1 MGAYVNSGNLSFQD
15 VRESKIYV
23 DKTGLLEYTNEML
36 NTEQRYICNSRPRRF
51 GKTIT
56 AEMLAAYYGKGCDSR
71 VLFEGLKISKS
82 DSFEKHLNQYD
93 VIHLDMAD
101 IRSENTD
108 CIDIVDY
115 IHREVIKELKTYYP
129 GVIEEDDR
137 TLQSALFRIH
147 EQTGARFVVI
157 IDEWDDIFR
166 QEKQNISA
174 QKDYVEL
181 LRALFKGARSRRFIK
196 LAYMTG
202 ILPIKKYNNESALN
216 NFREFT
222 MLHPSLLAE
231 YIGFTEAEVV
241 ELCQEYQMNFEEMKH
256 WYDGYCLGNELHVY
270 NPKSVIDAI
279 ECREIENYW
288 TETSEYENLKNYIC
302 MDFDGLKDIIVQ
314 LFAGGRYP
322 VNISGFKNDLVSF
335 RRRDDILTVLVHLG
349 YLAYDKKMKEVYI
362 PNEEVRIAYLD
373 AIEDNDWT
381 PVIEAVQASNRL
393 LHATWEKDTDAVAE
407 GVERVHMA
415 NTSILSYNN
424 ENALSCVITLAYYNA
439 VNEYTLIREMPAG
452 KGYADIVFLPR
463 KSSDKPAML
472 VELKYDKT
480 PQSAIEQIKERQY
493 PEALKEYEGK
503 VLLVGISYDK
513 ESKAHG
519 CVIEEWER
527 EGGRT

>member
-174 QKDYVEL
+174 QKAYVEL
-181 LRALFKGARSRRFIK
+181 LRALFKGEHSRRF
-196 LAYMTG
+196 LSLVYVTG
-202 ILPIKKYNNESALN
+202 IYPIGKYNSESALD
-216 NFREFT
+216 NFDEFT
-222 MLHPSLLAE
+222 MLDSDLLAE
-231 YIGFTEAEVV
+231 YIGFTEAEVID
-241 ELCQEYQMNFEEMKH
+241 LCRKYQMDFSEMKH
-256 WYDGYCLGNELHVY
+256 WYDGYCLDDEAHVY
-270 NPKSVIDAI
+270 NPKCVIDTI
-279 ECREIENYW
+279 LYEEIGNYW
-288 TETSEYENLKNYIC
+288 TETSEHEILENYIR
-302 MDFDGLKDIIVQ
+302 MDSDGAKNIILQ
-314 LFAGGRYP
+314 LFAGERYP
-322 VNISGFKNDLVSF
+322 VGYWCK
-335 RRRDDILTVLVHLG
+335 DDMLQQLVHLG
-349 YLAYDKKMKEVYI
+349 YLTYDRKMKEVYI
-362 PNEEVRIAYLD
+362 PNEEVRVAYRNVIKYFEGSLFETTAD
-373 AIEDNDWT
+373 PDPFYSESNIRYLEKKMEDYK
-381 PVIEAVQASNRL
+381 AGRL
-393 LHATWEKDTDAVAE
+393 KLAE
-407 GVERVHMA
+407 HE
-415 NTSILSYNN
+415 
-424 ENALSCVITLAYYNA
+424 
-439 VNEYTLIREMPAG
+439 
-452 KGYADIVFLPR
+452 
-463 KSSDKPAML
+463 
-472 VELKYDKT
+472 
-480 PQSAIEQIKERQY
+480 
-493 PEALKEYEGK
+493 
-503 VLLVGISYDK
+503 
-513 ESKAHG
+513 
-519 CVIEEWER
+519 
-527 EGGRT
+527 